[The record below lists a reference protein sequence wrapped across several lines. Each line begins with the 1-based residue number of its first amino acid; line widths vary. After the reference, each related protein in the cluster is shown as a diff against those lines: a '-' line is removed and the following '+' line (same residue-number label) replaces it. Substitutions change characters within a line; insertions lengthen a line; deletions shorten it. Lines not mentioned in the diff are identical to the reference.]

1 MFNLQRFLAPLRRKP
16 LTPYELA
23 LRALAHG
30 EYGDALQR
38 LDALLEEETLR
49 DEERA
54 AASNKRGVALMG
66 LQRRDD
72 ARRAFEAALDVR
84 PRYAP
89 ALVNIGNLHLKDGE
103 MEAAVSRYE
112 TAIAAD
118 DRYGPAHHNLAV
130 AYKRLGRTEDSVREL
145 RRAGKLLH

>member
-16 LTPYELA
+16 PTPYELA
-23 LRALAHG
+23 LRALARG
-30 EYGDALQR
+30 EYDEALQR
-38 LDALLEEETLR
+38 LGALLEEGTLR

-54 AASNKRGVALMG
+54 AISNKQGVALIG
-66 LQRRDD
+66 LQRRDE

-89 ALVNIGNLHLKDGE
+89 ALVNIGNLHLEAGE
-103 MEAAVSRYE
+103 TEAAVARYE

-145 RRAGKLLH
+145 RRAGRLLH